1 MALVSSYEGLKK
13 EMCMCHSFIDK
24 LKIIVLF
31 SSHHGFNERHT
42 IHTLLRSALATSLG
56 IKCVYNIL

>member
-1 MALVSSYEGLKK
+1 MYYP
-13 EMCMCHSFIDK
+13 FIDK

-42 IHTLLRSALATSLG
+42 IRTLPLSTLATSLG